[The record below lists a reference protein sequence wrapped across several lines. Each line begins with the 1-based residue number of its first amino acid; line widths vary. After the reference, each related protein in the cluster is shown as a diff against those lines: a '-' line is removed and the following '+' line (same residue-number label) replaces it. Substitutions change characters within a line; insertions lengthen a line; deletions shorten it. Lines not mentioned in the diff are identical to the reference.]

1 MKSLN
6 SFKKAVEPK
15 RRVSKLNKFRTEIFE
30 LYDIDY
36 SVSQIQK
43 FLSENEIKISK
54 RRIWDFISKRDVV
67 IKTTTVKTVEQSS
80 GGATIKTK
88 TKSKALNHF
97 LDNVGKE

>member
-1 MKSLN
+1 MKSLD

-15 RRVSKLNKFRTEIFE
+15 RRVSKLNKFKNEIFE
-30 LYDIDY
+30 LYDMDY

-80 GGATIKTK
+80 GATIKTK

-97 LDNVGKE
+97 LSNVGKE